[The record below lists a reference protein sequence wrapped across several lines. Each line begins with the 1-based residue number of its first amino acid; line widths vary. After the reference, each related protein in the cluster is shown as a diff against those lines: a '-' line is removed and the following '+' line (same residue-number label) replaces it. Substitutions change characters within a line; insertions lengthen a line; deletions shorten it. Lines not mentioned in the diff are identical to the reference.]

1 MISPFKNFK
10 IRFSLNSDLA
20 LTDKYHSISV
30 PFSRNLLF
38 ELQNIRTFEEMIE
51 TDLLIIGAGPTGL
64 FTVFEAGLL
73 KLKCHIID
81 ALPQVG
87 GQLSELYPKKPIF
100 DIPGYPEVLAG
111 DLVNNLMEQIKQ
123 FQPGFTFNE
132 KADTIDKLEDG
143 TFIVTT
149 NKGTKHHAKAIAIA
163 GGLGSFDP
171 RKPLIENIEHY
182 EDKGV
187 EYFVKDPELFRD
199 KRVVI
204 AGGGDS
210 ALDWS
215 IFLADVASSV
225 TLIHRRNEFRGALDS
240 VEKAQEFKKLGLI
253 NLVTPAEVISLHG
266 ETHLNAITIE
276 INDQQQRIETDY
288 FIPLFGLTPKLG
300 PIANWGLDI
309 EKNAIKV
316 DNALDYQTNIPGIYA
331 IGDVNTYPGKL
342 KLILCGF
349 HEATLMCQSVYQR
362 LNPGKKFVLKYT
374 TVSGVDGF
382 DGTRK
387 EAEKAVVK
395 SIE

>member
-1 MISPFKNFK
+1 MIK
-10 IRFSLNSDLA
+10 
-20 LTDKYHSISV
+20 TDI
-30 PFSRNLLF
+30 
-38 ELQNIRTFEEMIE
+38 
-51 TDLLIIGAGPTGL
+51 LIIGAGPTGL
-64 FTVFEAGLL
+64 FAVFEAGLL

-81 ALPQVG
+81 ALPQIG

-100 DIPGYPEVLAG
+100 DIPGFPEVLAG
-111 DLVNNLMEQIKQ
+111 DLIKNQMEQIKQ
-123 FQPGFTFNE
+123 FEPGFTLGE
-132 KADTIDKLEDG
+132 RAETIEHQEDG

-149 NKGTKHHAKAIAIA
+149 DKGTQHHANAIAIA
-163 GGLGSFDP
+163 GGLGSFEP
-171 RKPLIENIEHY
+171 RKPVIEDIEFY

-187 EYFVKDPELFRD
+187 EYFVKDPERYRG
-199 KRVVI
+199 KRVVL

-215 IFLADVASSV
+215 IFLANVASEV

-240 VEKAQEFKKLGLI
+240 VEKVQELKHQGKIRLI
-253 NLVTPAEVISLHG
+253 TPAEVIG
-266 ETHLNAITIE
+266 LNGSEKLESIDIE
-276 INDQQQRIETDY
+276 ENGAHRKLETD
-288 FIPLFGLTPKLG
+288 FLIPLFGLTPKLG
-300 PIANWGLDI
+300 PIANWGLEI

-316 DNALDYQTNIPGIYA
+316 NNALDYQTNIPGIYA

-342 KLILCGF
+342 KLILCGY

-362 LNPGKKFVLKYT
+362 MNPGKKYVLKYT

-395 SIE
+395 SID

>member
-1 MISPFKNFK
+1 
-10 IRFSLNSDLA
+10 
-20 LTDKYHSISV
+20 
-30 PFSRNLLF
+30 
-38 ELQNIRTFEEMIE
+38 MIE
-51 TDLLIIGAGPTGL
+51 TDIVIIGAGPTGL
-64 FTVFEAGLL
+64 FAVFEAGLL
-73 KLKCHIID
+73 KLRCHIID

-87 GQLSELYPKKPIF
+87 GQLSELYPKKPIY
-100 DIPGYPEVLAG
+100 DIPGFPDILAG
-111 DLVNNLMEQIKQ
+111 DLVSNLMEQIKQ
-123 FQPGFTFNE
+123 FQPGFTLNE
-132 KADTIDKLEDG
+132 NAETIDKLDDG

-149 NKGTKHHAKAIAIA
+149 NKGTKHHAKAVAIA
-163 GGLGSFDP
+163 GGLGSFEP
-171 RKPLIENIEHY
+171 RKPILDNINFY

-199 KRVVI
+199 KKIVI

-215 IFLADVASSV
+215 IYLADVASSV

-240 VEKAQEFKKLGLI
+240 VEKLQEYKKLGLV
-253 NLVTPAEVISLHG
+253 NLITPAEVTALHG
-266 ETHLNAITIE
+266 GEKLTAITID
-276 INDQQQRIETDY
+276 INSIQEKIETDY

-300 PIANWGLDI
+300 SIANWGLEI

-316 DNALDYQTNIPGIYA
+316 NNALDYQTNIDGIYA

-349 HEATLMCQSVYQR
+349 HEATLMVQSVYQR
-362 LNPGKKFVLKYT
+362 MNPGKKYVLKYT